1 MKERFRNI
9 PAPLQKQILQR
20 AFGMAIGIAIMIFA
34 GKEDIVLLLPGIA
47 ALLMFLVSACSITI
61 RCLDKNYLILSGQC
75 FQIER
80 SFVRK
85 NIKAIYLKVQNH
97 TVKLRCQI
105 PRRIAVGDQLT
116 IYISNDA
123 PVYEEDGCQVLF
135 HILAI
140 GREHGD

>member
-1 MKERFRNI
+1 MKERICNI
-9 PAPLQKQILQR
+9 PAPLQKQIFFR
-20 AFGMAIGIAIMIFA
+20 GSGMMIGIAIMIFA
-34 GKEDIVLLLPGIA
+34 GHEDIVLLLPGIA
-47 ALLMFLVSACSITI
+47 ALLMFLVSTCSHTI
-61 RCLDKNYLILSGQC
+61 RCLYENYLILSGQC

-97 TVKLRCQI
+97 TVKLRCQL
-105 PRRIAVGDQLT
+105 PRRIAVGDQLN

>member
-9 PAPLQKQILQR
+9 PAPLQKQIFFR
-20 AFGMAIGIAIMIFA
+20 GSGMMIGIAIMIFA
-34 GKEDIVLLLPGIA
+34 GRGGIVLLLPGIA
-47 ALLMFLVSACSITI
+47 ILLMFLVSACSLAI
-61 RCLDKNYLILSGQC
+61 RCFEGKYLILKGQC
-75 FQIER
+75 LQIER

-105 PRRIAVGDQLT
+105 PRRIAVGDQLI

>member
-1 MKERFRNI
+1 MQERFRNI

-20 AFGMAIGIAIMIFA
+20 AFGMAIGIAIMVFA
-34 GKEDIVLLLPGIA
+34 GQEDIVLLLPGIV
-47 ALLMFLVSACSITI
+47 ALLMFLVSTCSLTI
-61 RCLDKNYLILSGQC
+61 RCLDENYLILRGQC
-75 FQIER
+75 LQIER

-135 HILAI
+135 RILAI

>member
-20 AFGMAIGIAIMIFA
+20 AFGMPIGIAIMIFA
-34 GKEDIVLLLPGIA
+34 GREDIVLLLPGIA
-47 ALLMFLVSACSITI
+47 ALLMFLVSACSLTI
-61 RCLDKNYLILSGQC
+61 RCLDENYLILRGQC
-75 FQIER
+75 LQIER

>member
-20 AFGMAIGIAIMIFA
+20 AFGMAIGIVIMIFA
-34 GKEDIVLLLPGIA
+34 GQEDIVLLLPGIA
-47 ALLMFLVSACSITI
+47 ALLMFLVSACSLAIQ
-61 RCLDKNYLILSGQC
+61 CLEGKYLILKGQC
-75 FQIER
+75 LQIDR

-97 TVKLRCQI
+97 TVKLRCQL

>member
-20 AFGMAIGIAIMIFA
+20 AFGMAIGIVIMIFA

-47 ALLMFLVSACSITI
+47 ALLMFLVSACSLAI
-61 RCLDKNYLILSGQC
+61 RCLDGNYLILRGQC
-75 FQIER
+75 LQIER

>member
-9 PAPLQKQILQR
+9 PAPLQKQILLR
-20 AFGMAIGIAIMIFA
+20 ASGMAIGIAIMIFA

-47 ALLMFLVSACSITI
+47 ALLMFLVSACSLAI
-61 RCLDKNYLILSGQC
+61 RCLDGKYLILKGQC
-75 FQIER
+75 LQIER

-97 TVKLRCQI
+97 TVKLRCQL
-105 PRRIAVGDQLT
+105 PRRIAAGDQLT

>member
-1 MKERFRNI
+1 MKERIRNI
-9 PAPLQKQILQR
+9 PAPLQKQILLR
-20 AFGMAIGIAIMIFA
+20 ASGMAIGIAIMVFA

-47 ALLMFLVSACSITI
+47 ALLMFLVSACSLTI
-61 RCLDKNYLILSGQC
+61 RCLDENYLILRGQC
-75 FQIER
+75 LQIER

-105 PRRIAVGDQLT
+105 PRRIEVGDQLT

>member
-20 AFGMAIGIAIMIFA
+20 AFGMAIGIVIMIFA

-47 ALLMFLVSACSITI
+47 ALLMFLVSACSLAI
-61 RCLDKNYLILSGQC
+61 RCLDGNYLILRGQC
-75 FQIER
+75 LQIER

-105 PRRIAVGDQLT
+105 PRRIAVGDQVT

-140 GREHGD
+140 GREHCD

>member
-20 AFGMAIGIAIMIFA
+20 AFGMAIGIAIMVFA

-47 ALLMFLVSACSITI
+47 ALLMFLVSACSLTI
-61 RCLDKNYLILSGQC
+61 RCLDENYLILRGQC
-75 FQIER
+75 LQIER

-97 TVKLRCQI
+97 TVKLRCQL

-135 HILAI
+135 YILAI

>member
-47 ALLMFLVSACSITI
+47 ALLMFLVSACSLTI
-61 RCLDKNYLILSGQC
+61 RCLDGNYLILRGQC

-97 TVKLRCQI
+97 TVKLRCQL

-135 HILAI
+135 HILAL

>member
-34 GKEDIVLLLPGIA
+34 GREDFMLLLPGISI
-47 ALLMFLVSACSITI
+47 LVMFLVSACSLAI
-61 RCLDKNYLILSGQC
+61 RCFEGKYLILKGQC
-75 FQIER
+75 LQIER

-97 TVKLRCQI
+97 TVKLRCQL
-105 PRRIAVGDQLT
+105 PRRIAVGDQLN

>member
-9 PAPLQKQILQR
+9 PALLQKQIFLR
-20 AFGMAIGIAIMIFA
+20 ASGTLIGVAIMIFA

-47 ALLMFLVSACSITI
+47 TLLMFLVSACSLAI
-61 RCLDKNYLILSGQC
+61 RCLDGNYLILRGQC
-75 FQIER
+75 LQIEK

-97 TVKLRCQI
+97 TVKLRCQL
-105 PRRIAVGDQLT
+105 PRRIAVGDHLT

>member
-9 PAPLQKQILQR
+9 PAPFQKQILLR
-20 AFGMAIGIAIMIFA
+20 ASGMAIGIAIMVFA
-34 GKEDIVLLLPGIA
+34 GREDIVLLLPGIA
-47 ALLMFLVSACSITI
+47 ALLMFLVSACSLAI
-61 RCLDKNYLILSGQC
+61 RCLDGNYLILRGQC
-75 FQIER
+75 LQIER

-97 TVKLRCQI
+97 TVKLMCQL

-140 GREHGD
+140 GREHSD

>member
-47 ALLMFLVSACSITI
+47 ALLMFLVSACSLTI
-61 RCLDKNYLILSGQC
+61 RCLDGNYLILRGQC

-97 TVKLRCQI
+97 TVKLRCQL

>member
-1 MKERFRNI
+1 MKERFCNI
-9 PAPLQKQILQR
+9 PVPLQKQIFFR
-20 AFGMAIGIAIMIFA
+20 GSGMMIGIAIMIFA
-34 GKEDIVLLLPGIA
+34 GQEDIVLLLPGIA
-47 ALLMFLVSACSITI
+47 ALLMFLVSACSLTI
-61 RCLDKNYLILSGQC
+61 RCLDGNYLILRGQC

-97 TVKLRCQI
+97 TVKLRCQL
-105 PRRIAVGDQLT
+105 PRRIATGDQLT

>member
-9 PAPLQKQILQR
+9 PAPLQKQILLR
-20 AFGMAIGIAIMIFA
+20 ASGIAIGIAIMIFA
-34 GKEDIVLLLPGIA
+34 GKENIVHLLPGIA
-47 ALLMFLVSACSITI
+47 ALLMFLVSACSLAIQ
-61 RCLDKNYLILSGQC
+61 CLEGKYLILKGQC
-75 FQIER
+75 LQIDR

-97 TVKLRCQI
+97 TVKLSCQL
-105 PRRIAVGDQLT
+105 PRRIAVGDQVT

-140 GREHGD
+140 GREHCD

>member
-47 ALLMFLVSACSITI
+47 ALLMFLVSACSLAI
-61 RCLDKNYLILSGQC
+61 RCLDGNYLILRGQC
-75 FQIER
+75 LQIER

-97 TVKLRCQI
+97 TVKLRCQL

-140 GREHGD
+140 GREHSD

>member
-20 AFGMAIGIAIMIFA
+20 AFGMAIGIAIMVFA
-34 GKEDIVLLLPGIA
+34 GREDIVLLLPGIA
-47 ALLMFLVSACSITI
+47 ALLMFLVSACSLTI
-61 RCLDKNYLILSGQC
+61 RCLDGNYLILRGQC
-75 FQIER
+75 LQIER

>member
-20 AFGMAIGIAIMIFA
+20 AFSMAIGIAIMIFA

-47 ALLMFLVSACSITI
+47 ALLMFLVSACSLTI
-61 RCLDKNYLILSGQC
+61 RCLDENYLILRGQC
-75 FQIER
+75 LQIER

-85 NIKAIYLKVQNH
+85 NTKAIYLKVQNH